1 MGGQRSERRKWIHC
15 FENVTSIIF
24 LAAVSEYDQVLYESE
39 NDVRRNA
46 APILGRGSQTSSLP
60 LQNRLTESLA
70 LFTTILSYSWFQE
83 SSIILFLNKTD
94 LLEEKIAH
102 SHLATYFPAYS
113 GKSHGHP
120 PVRP

>member
-1 MGGQRSERRKWIHC
+1 MRGCCPQMS
-15 FENVTSIIF
+15 S
-24 LAAVSEYDQVLYESE
+24 VL
-39 NDVRRNA
+39 
-46 APILGRGSQTSSLP
+46 

-70 LFTTILSYSWFQE
+70 LFITILTCPWFQD

-113 GKSHGHP
+113 GKSRDRQVFP
-120 PVRP
+120 ENRTKP